1 MEDHKNEVIENT
13 TEEQSAPSRS
23 RSWLTFT
30 LLVALVAG
38 MATSSALA
46 GSVDPSVIG
55 SYYLQA
61 AKSAVGADAEEGK
74 ACSSK
79 NAEGKACSSKDKAAK
94 AEGAACSSKDKE
106 AKAEGAAC
114 SSKDKEAKAEGA
126 ACSSKDK
133 EAKAEG
139 AACSSKDKEAKA
151 EGKACCSSKDKAAK
165 AEDTKEEPVQVSK
178 AE

>member
-1 MEDHKNEVIENT
+1 MEDHKSEVIENS
-13 TEEQSAPSRS
+13 TEEKSAPSRS
-23 RSWLTFT
+23 RRWLTFT

-79 NAEGKACSSKDKAAK
+79 DKAAK
-94 AEGAACSSKDKE
+94 GEGAACSSKDKE
-106 AKAEGAAC
+106 AKAE
-114 SSKDKEAKAEGA
+114 SKE
-126 ACSSKDK
+126 
-133 EAKAEG
+133 
-139 AACSSKDKEAKA
+139 
-151 EGKACCSSKDKAAK
+151 CCSSKDKAAK
-165 AEDTKEEPVQVSK
+165 SEETKEEAVQVSK

>member
-1 MEDHKNEVIENT
+1 MEDQKNEVIENS
-13 TEEQSAPSRS
+13 TEEKSAPSRS
-23 RSWLTFT
+23 RRWLTFT

-79 NAEGKACSSKDKAAK
+79 DKAAKGEGAACSSKEKAAK

-114 SSKDKEAKAEGA
+114 SSKDKEAKGEGA

-133 EAKAEG
+133 EAKAE
-139 AACSSKDKEAKA
+139 SKE
-151 EGKACCSSKDKAAK
+151 CCSSKDKAAK
-165 AEDTKEEPVQVSK
+165 SEETKEEAVQVSK